1 LDFHFRTNQRLIDAA
16 RRGVSRSWYMDE
28 LEWIRFREV
37 DDGDEAPEHNGDAHN
52 NNNNNAIP
60 DNSAQ
65 AAEKEHAKKLARWVK
80 ASADGPS
87 ASNVCPICQDN
98 FDTVWHEEAQ
108 EWVWL
113 DAVQVGSRVF
123 HASCR
128 EEIAKDDRSALAR
141 ATPEPSVLGK
151 RKAED
156 EGGSRLKRELLR

>member
-1 LDFHFRTNQRLIDAA
+1 MHDSDTI
-16 RRGVSRSWYMDE
+16 
-28 LEWIRFREV
+28 
-37 DDGDEAPEHNGDAHN
+37 HN
-52 NNNNNAIP
+52 NNNRSGQANAVP
-60 DNSAQ
+60 ENSAQ
-65 AAEKEHAKKLARWVK
+65 LAEKEHKKKLARWVK

-113 DAVQVGSRVF
+113 DAVQVGSRVY

-141 ATPEPSVLGK
+141 ATPEPSAVLGK

-156 EGGSRLKRELLR
+156 GEGGSRLKREVVR